1 MTRCLYFTSAL
12 LAMWCLLIPAANAAN
27 YTYWYEL
34 RSASVTGKGYLFPY
48 PQPVIEYDGT
58 AQSAYAATLQIATA
72 VCGKLMNE
80 LRPTSCGLQITGGT
94 TWYASCSWYI
104 NCTATRESV
113 HMGWDGKSCPEGTYP
128 NPSSTGIVCQSTE
141 PQYCPA
147 GKKYNNLTGACETPP
162 QSTQTTK
169 VKNIGSSTNC
179 PSPYVAK

>member
-1 MTRCLYFTSAL
+1 MFRCIKFFSVLLTLWCVLITTSRAES
-12 LAMWCLLIPAANAAN
+12 
-27 YTYWYEL
+27 YTYWL
-34 RSASVTGKGYLFPY
+34 DLHAASVIGKGYAFPY
-48 PQPVIEYDGT
+48 PQPMLEYDGT
-58 AQSAYAATLQIATA
+58 TEARYAASLQIATA
-72 VCGKLMNE
+72 VCGTLMNE

-113 HMGWDGKSCPEGTYP
+113 TLRWNGNSCPVGTFP